1 MNCDGL
7 SYIYVC
13 STKMIH
19 YKHRVGTA
27 HLTLLLR
34 VTTRRLAR
42 LRTSVCVH
50 TNTNRRHAHRGP
62 FQTLDEDVSVEMV
75 DWDNMH
81 LHSDGG
87 SNREAVA
94 AATSVAASVATSA
107 AVSARGGV
115 IGAGVLARASATG
128 HGASGGGRKGR
139 EEVEKETLLPVSAAH
154 FSSSDRLDELRRGC
168 WGGGEFAR
176 RRTQWLVDNSAVL
189 QHIQ

>member
-1 MNCDGL
+1 
-7 SYIYVC
+7 
-13 STKMIH
+13 MIH
-19 YKHRVGTA
+19 YKHLVGTP
-27 HLTLLLR
+27 HLPLLLR

-94 AATSVAASVATSA
+94 AATSAAA
-107 AVSARGGV
+107 SARGGV
-115 IGAGVLARASATG
+115 IGAGVLARAWVTG

-154 FSSSDRLDELRRGC
+154 FSWSDRLDELRRGC